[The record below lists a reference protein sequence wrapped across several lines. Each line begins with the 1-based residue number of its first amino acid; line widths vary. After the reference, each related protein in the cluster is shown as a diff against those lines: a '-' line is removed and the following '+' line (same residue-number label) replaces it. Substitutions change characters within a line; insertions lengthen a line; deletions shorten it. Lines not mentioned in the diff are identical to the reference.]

1 MLIDNKRYW
10 SVIECIAQRIAS
22 CGEYITSLDAATGD
36 GDHWVNLNMGFG
48 AVMEKKNEI
57 SALPLPDLFLE
68 IAKILMRSIGGS
80 SGILYATAY
89 MAAAKKIAGKYEITV
104 AELADVVEAMAEGI
118 MRRGKSAPGN
128 KTMVD
133 AIAPAAAAMREA
145 VDEGKSDEEIL
156 EAMKKAAADGAEK
169 TRQMPA
175 LRGRAFYQADKGVGH
190 LDPGAVTMSYQLA
203 ALADTLLGK
212 QEMTQSDMLAKARR
226 EIVLDFDTADAA
238 AWNEKGMTYFNAE
251 FNKGRMCF
259 SRALAIEPFHD
270 RYYHNR
276 GRKGLSLDR
285 FPEALADF
293 EMVMRL
299 DPEDDDSRHYC
310 GVAYFFMGKY
320 KEAIEEFLESIRLMV
335 KNHIPLIPPTVD
347 WTWMAYMRLGEKEK
361 AKEMLDTYIYPGM
374 PCDDSDYDYLKRCLL
389 YAGYTPAEKFE
400 AEIDDSDDVKGLT
413 ETYALANYYRFIA
426 GDIARCC
433 EYLRKTLS
441 YPTGH
446 HAFAYKLA
454 ARDLQELA

>member
-10 SVIECIAQRIAS
+10 SAIKCMQQRIAV

-48 AVMEKKNEI
+48 AVMEKKEEI
-57 SALPLPDLFLE
+57 SALPLPDLFLAV
-68 IAKILMRSIGGS
+68 AKVLMTSIGGS

-89 MAAAKKIAGKYEITV
+89 MSAAKKIAGKNEITV
-104 AELADVVEAMAEGI
+104 AELADVVDAMAEGI

-145 VDEGKSDEEIL
+145 VAAGKSDEEIL
-156 EAMKKAAADGAEK
+156 EAMKQAAAEGAEK
-169 TRQMPA
+169 TKGMPA

-212 QEMTQSDMLAKARR
+212 QEATESDAVAKQRSG
-226 EIVLDFDTADAA
+226 IVLDFDTADAA

-259 SRALAIEPFHD
+259 SRALAIDPFND

-285 FPEALADF
+285 FQEALADF

-299 DPEDDDSRHYC
+299 KPEDDDSRHYC

-320 KEAIEEFLESIRLMV
+320 EEAIEEFLESIRLMV
-335 KNHIPLIPPTVD
+335 KNNVPLIPPTVD

-361 AKEMLDTYIYPGM
+361 AQQMLDTYIYPDM

-389 YAGYTPAEKFE
+389 YSGHTSPEKFME
-400 AEIDDSDDVKGLT
+400 ELDNSDDVKSIT
-413 ETYALANYYRFIA
+413 ETYALANYYRFVV
-426 GDIARCC
+426 GDIERCC
-433 EYLRKTLS
+433 EYLRQTLT
-441 YPTGH
+441 YKTGH

-454 ARDLQELA
+454 TKDLQELA